1 MQNKGLVKFIAII
14 LGLVCIYQLSFTF
27 VASSVK
33 KEAQAYAD
41 TEYQKLENKRAREIK
56 ERGSSNV
63 DVLDK
68 NLLEVKFLDSIGE
81 KKVFLNLFTYNFVKE
96 NQINKGLDLEGGIN
110 VILEISVRDILLGL
124 ANNTQD
130 PLFNKALA
138 DAKNNQKGNQTYIDA
153 FFEAWDGAVSSQ
165 AGAKLASP
173 DIFLNKNLENDVTL
187 KMTDAEVKPV
197 IRRKVDESILSAF
210 EVLRKRIDKFGVTQP
225 NIQRLGDSGRILV
238 ELPGAKD
245 VERIKKL
252 LSGTAQLEFWET
264 YTTNEVGMYLFQVE
278 DALRRSETVVEEKV
292 KDTTSTSDL
301 EDLLIDKDADSLDA
315 DAGKGPLFGKMLSPG
330 FGSVLGYFK
339 PSDTSTINNYLK
351 RENIK
356 ALRPQEIRNAKFIW
370 GKPKMERF
378 VDGMVVNPSD
388 PKFNTAKPEISV
400 ELYALK
406 GNRENKAPIS
416 GGVVIDARDTFD
428 DVGRAAV
435 TMQMNGK
442 GAKEWAELTGKVHQQ
457 GNAIAIV
464 LDDIVYSAPGVSRGA
479 IEGGRSEI
487 TGSFTVEE
495 TKDLANVLRAGK
507 LPAKA
512 DIVQSDV
519 VGPSLGQEAIDNGF
533 ISFVIGMM
541 LVILWM
547 ILYYGKAGVYANLSL
562 IINILFIFGILASL
576 GAVLTLPGIAGIVL
590 TIGMAVDAN
599 VIIFERSKEELDNGD
614 DLEIAVNKAYT
625 WKGALS
631 SIFDANI
638 TTALTALILLVFGT
652 GPIKGFATTLL
663 IGIGTSLFTTVFI
676 TRIFLDWG
684 ISKSQNISFSTP
696 MSKNWFKNLNIDF
709 LGKKKIAYI
718 ISAILV
724 TASIVSL
731 FNNGLNQGVDFL
743 GGRTFQVRF
752 DKEVNANEVGSALTK
767 GFGTNVEAKTFGT
780 NKQLKITTK
789 YKVDE
794 EGEGIDAEVNE
805 MLFNNLQP
813 YLPKDLTKERFVN
826 NYDGKE
832 IGILQATKVGPT
844 IAEDIKTNAYWAVLG
859 SLLVVFLYLLISFRK
874 WQFSLGAVGAVF
886 HDVIIVLGI
895 YSAFYKFMPFNMEID
910 QAFIAAIL
918 TVIGYSL
925 NDTVIVFDR
934 VREFLND
941 HTQGTFNE
949 VVNKALNATMSR
961 TINTS
966 FTTLLVLLSI
976 FIMGGETIR
985 GFVFAILVGI
995 LVGTY
1000 SSLFIAT
1007 PIMADTINKKEARK
1021 KAFEKEEN

>member
-33 KEAQAYAD
+33 KEAQTYAVA
-41 TEYQKLENKRAREIK
+41 EYKKLNERREREIQEK
-56 ERGSSNV
+56 GSSNIE
-63 DVLDK
+63 VLDR
-68 NLLEVKFLDSIGE
+68 NLLEVKYLDSIGDQ
-81 KKVFLNLFTYNFVKE
+81 KVFLNLFTYNFVKD

-130 PLFNKALA
+130 PVFNKALE
-138 DAKNNQKGNQTYIDA
+138 DARKNQRGNQTYLDA
-153 FFEAWDGAVSSQ
+153 FFETWDAAAASQ
-165 AGAKLASP
+165 SGAKLASP
-173 DIFLNKNLENDVTL
+173 DIFLNKNLENEVTL

-245 VERIKKL
+245 VDRIKKL
-252 LSGTAQLEFWET
+252 LQSTAQLEFWET
-264 YTTNEVGMYLFQVE
+264 FMANEVGMYLYMADE
-278 DALRRSETVVEEKV
+278 ALRSTEVAVQEKKEEV
-292 KDTTSTSDL
+292 ATGLDS
-301 EDLLIDKDADSLDA
+301 LLVDKSADSLQFDI
-315 DAGKGPLFGKMLSPG
+315 KKSPIMGKMLSPG

-339 PSDTSTINNYLK
+339 PSDTAVINKYLN
-351 RENIK
+351 RDNIK
-356 ALRPQEIRNAKFIW
+356 AMRPAEIRNARFVW
-370 GKPKMERF
+370 GKPRIERF
-378 VDGMVVNPSD
+378 VDGMVVSPSD
-388 PKFNTAKPEISV
+388 PKFNSAKPEMAV

-416 GGVVIDARDTFD
+416 GGVVVDARDTFD
-428 DVGRAAV
+428 DLGRPAV

-442 GAKEWAELTGKVHQQ
+442 GAKEWAELTGRVHQQ

-464 LDDIVYSAPGVSRGA
+464 LDNIVYSAPGVSRGA

-487 TGSFTVEE
+487 TGSFTVDE

-519 VGPSLGQEAIDNGF
+519 VGPSLGQEAIDSGF
-533 ISFVIGMM
+533 ISFIIGMI
-541 LVILWM
+541 LVVLWM
-547 ILYYGKAGVYANLSL
+547 ILYYGKSGIFANISL
-562 IINILFIFGILASL
+562 IVNILFIFGILASL

-599 VIIFERSKEELDNGD
+599 VIIFERSKEEMANGE
-614 DLEIAVNKAYT
+614 DLETAVNNAYT

-663 IGIGTSLFTTVFI
+663 IGIGTSLFTSVFI
-676 TRIFLDWG
+676 TRILLDWG
-684 ISKSQNISFSTP
+684 IAKKQNITFSTP
-696 MSKNWFKNLNIDF
+696 MSQNWFKNLNIDF

-718 ISAILV
+718 ISAILI
-724 TASIVSL
+724 TASIVS
-731 FNNGLNQGVDFL
+731 FFANGLNQGVDFL
-743 GGRTFQVRF
+743 GGRTYQVRF
-752 DKEVNANEVGSALTK
+752 DREVSANEIGSALSK
-767 GFGTNVEAKTFGT
+767 GFGTTVEAKTFGS
-780 NKQLKITTK
+780 NNQLKLTTK

-794 EGEGIDAEVNE
+794 EGDGVDAEVNRL
-805 MLFNNLQP
+805 LFDNLTQ
-813 YLPKDLTKERFVN
+813 YLPKGFTYDQFVT

-859 SLLVVFLYLLISFRK
+859 SLLVVFLYLLISFRR

-895 YSAFYKFMPFNMEID
+895 YSICYKFMPFNMEID

-941 HTQGTFNE
+941 HTKGTFNE

-976 FIMGGETIR
+976 FILGGETIR

-1007 PIMADTINKKEARK
+1007 PIMADTINKQEARK
-1021 KAFEKEEN
+1021 KALEKEEN